1 MYKSLIP
8 PPPSPFPPPQLM
20 SEARSSGGDGGSLLS
35 PEVTQLVD
43 YVWAEATQQL
53 EEVHT
58 CRYCECE
65 GEV

>member
-1 MYKSLIP
+1 
-8 PPPSPFPPPQLM
+8 M
-20 SEARSSGGDGGSLLS
+20 SEARSSGGDGGSVLS

-53 EEVHT
+53 EEVHA